1 MRLTALILPV
11 VIAAATLSPARADD
25 TLGLRPGIAPNDNG
39 ADGIDTTAP
48 AAKKAAPDDDPY
60 AALGIRAGSFILYP
74 SLTVSSG
81 YTTNAAAAAG
91 GTASPFG
98 TVTPDLVIQSDW
110 ARNALTIKLD
120 GSYEKF
126 FDGATA
132 DVPTAS
138 ADATGRIDFAPDWTA
153 DLDAGY
159 LYDQQ
164 SISDP
169 SYPAGADHPPGVN
182 EFTTSATLNGRF
194 GRSTFAIEGS
204 ADRTLYDNAT
214 SGGVPVDQGDRD
226 NTDYSARLRVGYDAT
241 ASLSPFVEG
250 VVSRRTYDRPV
261 DNHGVARAGTE
272 IDGRVGVAFNGD
284 GPLQG
289 EASVGTATETFDD
302 ASLATL
308 SAMTADGSLT
318 WTPGKLTTVAFDATT
333 TLKPA
338 TDPASSGSVDYFG
351 SVDVTYA
358 WRRNVDLDGIASI
371 EDERFQGTGET
382 DRTYQLG
389 ASATWKMNRTA
400 QLIASYTHEW
410 LDSTEAA
417 DNYAS
422 DTVQMELRLQR

>member
-25 TLGLRPGIAPNDNG
+25 ALGLRPGIAPNDNG

-169 SYPAGADHPPGVN
+169 SYPAGADHPPGH
-182 EFTTSATLNGRF
+182 R
-194 GRSTFAIEGS
+194 
-204 ADRTLYDNAT
+204 DRAFVAFLGEAL
-214 SGGVPVDQGDRD
+214 GPV
-226 NTDYSARLRVGYDAT
+226 L
-241 ASLSPFVEG
+241 
-250 VVSRRTYDRPV
+250 DRPE
-261 DNHGVARAGTE
+261 VADGAG
-272 IDGRVGVAFNGD
+272 IDLAEVQELVEQGVGVA
-284 GPLQG
+284 
-289 EASVGTATETFDD
+289 
-302 ASLATL
+302 
-308 SAMTADGSLT
+308 
-318 WTPGKLTTVAFDATT
+318 
-333 TLKPA
+333 
-338 TDPASSGSVDYFG
+338 
-351 SVDVTYA
+351 
-358 WRRNVDLDGIASI
+358 LDGAAMLVDRRIFDVGADRDAGGVGLASDRASEAPRAGQYLARPVTLLFPI
-371 EDERFQGTGET
+371 FDRRGSERLPGLAVGVG
-382 DRTYQLG
+382 LG
-389 ASATWKMNRTA
+389 AEP
-400 QLIASYTHEW
+400 H
-410 LDSTEAA
+410 LD
-417 DNYAS
+417 
-422 DTVQMELRLQR
+422 